1 MAHLLQGQIPRAA
14 LNFRFFADYIG
25 QTEGDLYTQN
35 SDFLTFVRRDPVG
48 VAALIGPWNAPLAL
62 LTMKAAAA
70 IAFGNSCVVK
80 PSEQTPLTMFAM
92 MNLLKEAGVP
102 DGVVNLVNGSGSVTG
117 SALPVTEPEPF
128 TRLTTPSGTPASFS
142 KFIIANIVKGVCSEG
157 LTTQL
162 LPKAIAAA
170 AFIVRRASGAFQ
182 GPIRA
187 ATPTGSLLT
196 NVRKSEF

>member
-1 MAHLLQGQIPRAA
+1 M
-14 LNFRFFADYIG
+14 FADFPPSSMVTG
-25 QTEGDLYTQN
+25 
-35 SDFLTFVRRDPVG
+35 VR
-48 VAALIGPWNAPLAL
+48 L
-62 LTMKAAAA
+62 LAAADI
-70 IAFGNSCVVK
+70 IARPVS
-80 PSEQTPLTMFAM
+80 
-92 MNLLKEAGVP
+92 VP
-102 DGVVNLVNGSGSVTG
+102 PVNEIRSMSGCEHK
-117 SALPVTEPEPF
+117 ALPVTEPEPF